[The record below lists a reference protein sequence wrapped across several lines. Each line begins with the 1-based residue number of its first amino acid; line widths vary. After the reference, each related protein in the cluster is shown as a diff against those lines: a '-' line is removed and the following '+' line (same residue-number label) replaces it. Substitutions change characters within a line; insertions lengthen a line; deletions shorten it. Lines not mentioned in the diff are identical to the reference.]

1 MKATEMLTVVI
12 FSACAGFAGG
22 LGGFLL
28 MANADAIDG
37 IAPRL
42 ATQDVKWL
50 SPHEAVIKSTTYVYG
65 APVQCTSY
73 INTQRRS
80 ATLAC

>member
-1 MKATEMLTVVI
+1 MKTTEMLTVVI
-12 FSACAGFAGG
+12 FAACFGFAGG

-42 ATQDVKWL
+42 ATQDVQWV
-50 SPHEAVIKSTTYVYG
+50 SRHEAIIKSTTYVYG
-65 APVQCTSY
+65 APVRCTSY
-73 INTQRRS
+73 INIQRRS
-80 ATLAC
+80 ATLSC